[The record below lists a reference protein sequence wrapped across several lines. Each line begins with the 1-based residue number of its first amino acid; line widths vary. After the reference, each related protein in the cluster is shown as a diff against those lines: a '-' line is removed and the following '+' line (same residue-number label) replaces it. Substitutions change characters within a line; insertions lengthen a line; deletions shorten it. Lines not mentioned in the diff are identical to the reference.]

1 MKQLKISNLL
11 SIILVL
17 TSLQFIQGNV
27 YADVGVGTPAG
38 TPLAVGS
45 LTVTNLSSGSS
56 IVSSMKVEWVPPTFD
71 GGSSLLGYTATA
83 LLSSGSGGGVTSC
96 TVPATTLT
104 CNLSGLAYKTA
115 YKVQALATNANGSSP
130 IAESATFTTPALS
143 QSVSITGDPGAIS
156 YGNADFQLFTTA
168 NSGLVPVWTSPTS
181 TPTICSITAASGVV
195 HILAAGTC
203 TLEAIQ
209 SGVGSSYNSAS
220 ATLSVPIS
228 VNLSSTLNPANNIQG
243 TSAKLNAT
251 VPFPGANTT
260 PTFCINALTPTFS
273 TCTTLTGTT
282 PAQVTSTSSN
292 TVDLTATGLTKST
305 LYYYWITVTA
315 GSSYTSPTPTS
326 FTTLSGPTVLYTG
339 STAGIVGTAMTGT
352 LTASDGSG
360 TYSTWSAVGLP
371 TGLSQVSAETTATI
385 SGTPTT
391 AGNFSAA
398 FTVTDNADISSSIT
412 VNFTITAGSTGGGG
426 GGGGSPPT
434 PPVAP
439 VTPVVPVTLVIV
451 AAVPQN
457 QTISIG
463 DLPESN
469 QYSDPELSLRATT
482 TSGLPLTYSAG
493 TEGVC
498 TISTSGVVTFLAAGE
513 CLITISQAGN
523 SSYLPATKTINIAI
537 LPIMKVTLEEF
548 ANVQSQKASAFA
560 TAPWPG
566 LSARVEFCVSLIN
579 SKSECT
585 PIPGVSFSDPTP
597 NLITENS
604 NEVVTSEITGLN
616 PSTDYFVWA
625 VETVGSQVV
634 TSAIRKLHTPVGPT
648 IKYTGRTTYEKAT
661 PLRIV
666 FRATGGAG
674 GYKNWKAT
682 GFPIG
687 TKLVASVSTLTVSGT
702 NLKVGTYITAIS
714 VTDKKGSSSSITL
727 PISII
732 GGQIAGQPGAVQGAS
747 AQLITSHSVQ
757 VTWEKQG
764 DAEKYEVTLVN
775 KVVCSTIEI
784 SCVIPQL
791 LGPKAQIAVVAVSD
805 QGVKSQPVPTVYKAP
820 ATPID
825 IAVANFTLNSPVL
838 SKKDKV
844 GIAALAKTIQL
855 QGFTSIQVAGHTDSQ
870 GNDALNSALSRAR
883 AVSTF
888 KYLKE
893 ILDKTPISVSLLA
906 EGASLPVESNI
917 TAEGRAANR
926 RSVLS
931 LN

>member
-1 MKQLKISNLL
+1 MQL
-11 SIILVL
+11 
-17 TSLQFIQGNV
+17 IQSGAQ
-27 YADVGVGTPAG
+27 ADQGVGTPAG

-56 IVSSMKVEWVPPTFD
+56 IVSSMKVEWVAPSFD
-71 GGSSLLGYTATA
+71 GGSPLLGYTATA

-96 TVPATTLT
+96 TIPATSLT
-104 CNLSGLAYKTA
+104 CNLSGLAYKTV
-115 YKVQALATNANGSSP
+115 YKVQAIATNANGSSP

-181 TPTICSITAASGVV
+181 TPTVCSITVSSGVV
-195 HILAAGTC
+195 HILKAGTC

-220 ATLSVPIS
+220 ASLSVPIS

-282 PAQVTSTSSN
+282 PTQVTSTSSN

-339 STAGIVGTAMTGT
+339 STAGVVGTAMSGT

-371 TGLSQVSAETTATI
+371 TGLSQVSAETTAAI

-412 VNFTITAGSTGGGG
+412 VNFTITTGSTGGGG
-426 GGGGSPPT
+426 EGGDSPPA
-434 PPVAP
+434 PP
-439 VTPVVPVTLVIV
+439 VTPVVTVVPVVV
-451 AAVPQN
+451 AVVAQS
-457 QTISIG
+457 QSISIA

-493 TEGVC
+493 IEGVC
-498 TISTSGVVTFLAAGE
+498 TISTSGVVTFLAAGQ

-523 SSYLPATKTINIAI
+523 SSYLPATKAITIAVS
-537 LPIMKVTLEEF
+537 PKMRVTLEEF
-548 ANVQSQKASAFA
+548 ANVQSQKASVIA

-566 LSARVEFCVSLIN
+566 LSAKVKFCVSLSN
-579 SKSECT
+579 SKVECT
-585 PIPGVSFSDPTP
+585 IIPGVSFSDPIP
-597 NLITENS
+597 NLIIENS
-604 NEVVTSEITGLN
+604 NNVITSEITGLN
-616 PSTDYFVWA
+616 PGTDYFVWA
-625 VETVGSQVV
+625 VETVGSQEA

-648 IKYTGRTTYEKAT
+648 IKYTGRTAYEKAT

-666 FRATGGAG
+666 FRASGGAG

-682 GFPIG
+682 GLPTG
-687 TKLVASVSTLTVSGT
+687 TKLVVSVSTLTVSGT
-702 NLKVGTYITAIS
+702 NLKVGTYIASIS

-727 PISII
+727 PISIN
-732 GGQIAGQPGAVQGAS
+732 GSEIAGQPAVVQGAS
-747 AQLITSHSVQ
+747 AQLITAQSIQ
-757 VTWEKQG
+757 VSWEKQS
-764 DAEKYEVTLVN
+764 DAEKYEVTLAN
-775 KVVCSTIEI
+775 KIVCSTIEI

-805 QGVKSQPVPTVYKAP
+805 HGIKSQPVPTVYKAP
-820 ATPID
+820 ASPID

-883 AVSTF
+883 AVNTF

-893 ILDKTPISVSLLA
+893 ILAKTPISVSLLA
-906 EGASLPVESNI
+906 EGASLPVESNV

-931 LN
+931 IN

>member
-339 STAGIVGTAMTGT
+339 STAGVVGTAMSGT

-371 TGLSQVSAETTATI
+371 TGLSQVSAETTAAI

-412 VNFTITAGSTGGGG
+412 VNFTITTGSTGDGGGG
-426 GGGGSPPT
+426 GGGG
-434 PPVAP
+434 AP
-439 VTPVVPVTLVIV
+439 LVTPVVPVAPVIV
-451 AAVPQN
+451 AIVPQS
-457 QTISIG
+457 QSISIG
-463 DLPESN
+463 EIPEPN
-469 QYSDPELSLRATT
+469 QYGDPELSLRAIT
-482 TSGLPLTYSAG
+482 TSDLPLTYSVGA
-493 TEGVC
+493 EGVC
-498 TISTSGVVTFLAAGE
+498 TISTTGIVAFLAAGQ
-513 CLITISQAGN
+513 CVITISQAGN
-523 SSYLPATKTINIAI
+523 SSYLPATKTINIAVS
-537 LPIMKVTLEEF
+537 PKMRVTLEEF

-566 LSARVEFCVSLIN
+566 LSAEVKFCLSLIN

-585 PIPGVSFSDPTP
+585 PIPGVSFSDPVPST
-597 NLITENS
+597 ITENS
-604 NEVVTSEITGLN
+604 SNVVTSEITGLN
-616 PSTDYFVWA
+616 PGTDYFVWA
-625 VETVGSQVV
+625 VETVGSQEA

-648 IKYTGRTTYEKAT
+648 IKYTGKTTYENGI
-661 PLRIV
+661 PLKIV
-666 FRATGGAG
+666 FRASGGAG
-674 GYKNWKAT
+674 GYKNWKT
-682 GFPIG
+682 VGFPSG
-687 TKLVASVSTLTVSGT
+687 TKLAASVSTLTVSGE
-702 NLKVGTYITAIS
+702 NLQSGTYITSIS
-714 VTDKKGSSSSITL
+714 VTDKKGSNSSITL
-727 PISII
+727 PIII
-732 GGQIAGQPGAVQGAS
+732 NGEVLSGQPASVKGATT
-747 AQLITSHSVQ
+747 QLITSKSVQ
-757 VTWEKQG
+757 VAWNKQE
-764 DAEKYEVTLVN
+764 DAQKYEVTLAN
-775 KVVCSTIEI
+775 KVVCATAEST
-784 SCVIPQL
+784 CVIKQL
-791 LGPKAQIAVVAVSD
+791 LGPKAQIAVTAISE
-805 QGVKSQPVPTVYKAP
+805 QGIKSQPAPTIYKAP
-820 ATPID
+820 SAPID
-825 IAVANFTLNSPVL
+825 IEVANFALNSPVL
-838 SKKDKV
+838 VARDKTK
-844 GIAALAKTIQL
+844 IAALAKTIQL

-888 KYLKE
+888 KYLKL
-893 ILDKTPISVSLLA
+893 ILAKTPISVTLLA
-906 EGASLPVESNI
+906 EGSKSPVKTNA
-917 TAEGRAANR
+917 TTEGRAANR

>member
-1 MKQLKISNLL
+1 MQL
-11 SIILVL
+11 
-17 TSLQFIQGNV
+17 IQSGAQ
-27 YADVGVGTPAG
+27 ADQGVGTPAG

-56 IVSSMKVEWVPPTFD
+56 IVSSMKVEWVAPSFD
-71 GGSSLLGYTATA
+71 GGSPLLGYTATA
-83 LLSSGSGGGVTSC
+83 LLSSGSGGGITSC
-96 TVPATTLT
+96 TIPATSLT
-104 CNLSGLAYKTA
+104 CNLSGLAYKTV
-115 YKVQALATNANGSSP
+115 YKVQAIATNANGSSP

-143 QSVSITGDPGAIS
+143 QSVSISGDPGAIS

-181 TPTICSITAASGVV
+181 TPTVCSITVSSGVV
-195 HILAAGTC
+195 HILKAGTC

-220 ATLSVPIS
+220 ASLSVPIS

-339 STAGIVGTAMTGT
+339 STAGVVGTAMSGT

-371 TGLSQVSAETTATI
+371 TGLSQVSAETTAAI

-412 VNFTITAGSTGGGG
+412 VNFTITTGSTGDGGGG
-426 GGGGSPPT
+426 GAP
-434 PPVAP
+434 P
-439 VTPVVPVTLVIV
+439 VTPVVPVAPVIV
-451 AAVPQN
+451 AVVPQS
-457 QTISIG
+457 QSISIG
-463 DLPESN
+463 EIPEPN
-469 QYSDPELSLRATT
+469 QYGDPELSLRAIT
-482 TSGLPLTYSAG
+482 TSDLPLTYSVGA
-493 TEGVC
+493 EGVC
-498 TISTSGVVTFLAAGE
+498 TISTTGIVAFLAAGQ
-513 CLITISQAGN
+513 CVITISQAGN

-537 LPIMKVTLEEF
+537 SPNMRVTLEEF

-566 LSARVEFCVSLIN
+566 LSAEVKFCLSLIN

-585 PIPGVSFSDPTP
+585 PIPGVSFSDPVPST
-597 NLITENS
+597 ITENS
-604 NEVVTSEITGLN
+604 SNVVTSEITGLN
-616 PSTDYFVWA
+616 PGTDYFVWA
-625 VETVGSQVV
+625 VETMGSQEA

-648 IKYTGRTTYEKAT
+648 IKYTGRTTSDKAT

-666 FRATGGAG
+666 FRASGGAG

-682 GFPIG
+682 GFPTG
-687 TKLVASVSTLTVSGT
+687 TKLVASVSSLTVSGT
-702 NLKVGTYITAIS
+702 NLKVGTYIASIS

-727 PISII
+727 PISIT
-732 GGQIAGQPGAVQGAS
+732 GSEIAGQPAVVQGAS
-747 AQLITSHSVQ
+747 AQLITAQSIQ
-757 VTWEKQG
+757 VSWEKQS
-764 DAEKYEVTLVN
+764 DAEKYQVTLAN
-775 KVVCSTIEI
+775 KIVCSTIEI

-805 QGVKSQPVPTVYKAP
+805 QGIKSQPVPTVYKAP
-820 ATPID
+820 ALAID
-825 IAVANFTLNSPVL
+825 IAVANFALNSAVL
-838 SKKDKV
+838 SKNDKV

-893 ILDKTPISVSLLA
+893 ILAKTPISVSLLA

>member
-1 MKQLKISNLL
+1 MQKLKISKVLSGILL
-11 SIILVL
+11 L
-17 TSLQFIQGNV
+17 TSMQLVQSGAH
-27 YADVGVGTPAG
+27 ADEGVGTPAG
-38 TPLAVGS
+38 TPFAVGS
-45 LTVTNLSSGSS
+45 LVATNLSSGSS
-56 IVSSMKVEWVPPTFD
+56 IVSSMKVEWTTPSFD
-71 GGSSLLGYTATA
+71 GGSPLLGYTATA

-371 TGLSQVSAETTATI
+371 AGLSQVSAETTAAI

-426 GGGGSPPT
+426 GSPPA

-439 VTPVVPVTLVIV
+439 VTPIAPVAPVIVVVVP
-451 AAVPQN
+451 QS

-463 DLPESN
+463 ELPESN
-469 QYSDPELSLRATT
+469 YYRDPEFSFIAIAS
-482 TSGLPLTYSAG
+482 SGLPLTYATG
-493 TEGVC
+493 PEGVC
-498 TISTSGVVTFLAAGE
+498 TISTTGVVVFLAAGQ
-513 CLITISQAGN
+513 CVITISQAGN
-523 SSYLPATKTINIAI
+523 SSYLPATKTINIAV

-560 TAPWPG
+560 TAPWSG
-566 LSARVEFCVSLIN
+566 LSAEVKFCLSLIN

-625 VETVGSQVV
+625 VETAGSQEA

-727 PISII
+727 PISIN
-732 GGQIAGQPGAVQGAS
+732 GGEIAGQPASVKGAT
-747 AQLITSHSVQ
+747 AQLITSHSIQ

-893 ILDKTPISVSLLA
+893 ILAKTPISVSLLA